1 MGTVAKI
8 VTLVIKHI
16 EKQQKGATMWHKEN
30 TGMRKR
36 MKGIVKAVLALSMCL
51 VMPFTAIPAAA
62 AENEFPDLDRT
73 GSLTITYTYYNENT
87 GKTEVVSGGNS
98 VGLFK
103 VADVVIDNGFK
114 FKVDERFA
122 SAGEIPATSE
132 ELEAAN
138 VDLATAMEAIAADYD
153 FDVPSR
159 ETDANGQV
167 SFDGL
172 EVGLYLVMQDAR
184 GEGENRYFLS
194 PFLITIPYR
203 NADGSLSYDITADA
217 KPIGI
222 YKEQVP
228 PPIPPTPPTIPQTG
242 QLWWPV
248 AALGA
253 AGVLL
258 VVMGMV
264 RRGGSK

>member
-1 MGTVAKI
+1 
-8 VTLVIKHI
+8 
-16 EKQQKGATMWHKEN
+16 MWHKEN
-30 TGMRKR
+30 TGFRKR
-36 MKGIVKAVLALSMCL
+36 MKGIAKAVLALSMCL
-51 VMPFTAIPAAA
+51 VMPLTAIPASA

-73 GSLTITYTYYNENT
+73 GSLSITYKYYNEKT
-87 GKTEVVSGGNS
+87 GETKPVSGGNS

-103 VADVVIDNGFK
+103 VADVIVDNGFK
-114 FKVDERFA
+114 FKLDDRFA
-122 SAGEIPATSE
+122 SVGEIPATSE
-132 ELEAAN
+132 ELDIVN
-138 VDLATAMEAIAADYD
+138 MDLAEAMEKIAKDYD
-153 FDVPSR
+153 FDVPSQ
-159 ETDANGQV
+159 ETDANGRV

-228 PPIPPTPPTIPQTG
+228 PPTPPTPPTIPQTG

-253 AGVLL
+253 AGVLF

-264 RRGGSK
+264 RRSRNK

>member
-1 MGTVAKI
+1 
-8 VTLVIKHI
+8 
-16 EKQQKGATMWHKEN
+16 
-30 TGMRKR
+30 
-36 MKGIVKAVLALSMCL
+36 MKGIAKAVLALSMCL
-51 VMPFTAIPAAA
+51 VLPLTAIPAAA
-62 AENEFPDLDRT
+62 AENETPDLDRT

-87 GKTEVVSGGNS
+87 GKTETVSGGNS

-103 VADVVIDNGFK
+103 VADAVIDNGYK

-132 ELEAAN
+132 ELDAVN
-138 VDLATAMEAIAADYD
+138 LDLAEAMETIAMDYD
-153 FDVPSR
+153 FDIPSK

-172 EVGLYLVMQDAR
+172 EVGVYLVMQDER

-194 PFLITIPYR
+194 PFLITIPYK
-203 NADGSLSYDITADA
+203 NPDGTLSYDVTADS
-217 KPIGI
+217 KPLGI

-228 PPIPPTPPTIPQTG
+228 PPPTPPTPPTIPQTG

-258 VVMGMV
+258 LTFGLV
-264 RRGGSK
+264 RRMKSGN

>member
-1 MGTVAKI
+1 
-8 VTLVIKHI
+8 
-16 EKQQKGATMWHKEN
+16 MWHKEN
-30 TGMRKR
+30 TGFRKR
-36 MKGIVKAVLALSMCL
+36 MKGIAKAVLALSMCL
-51 VMPFTAIPAAA
+51 VMPLTAIPASA

-73 GSLTITYTYYNENT
+73 GSLSITYKYYNEKT
-87 GKTEVVSGGNS
+87 GETKPVSGGNS

-103 VADVVIDNGFK
+103 VADVIVDNGFK
-114 FKVDERFA
+114 FKLDDRFA
-122 SAGEIPATSE
+122 SVGEIPATSE
-132 ELEAAN
+132 ELDIVN
-138 VDLATAMEAIAADYD
+138 MDLAEAMERIAKDYD
-153 FDVPSR
+153 FDVPSQ
-159 ETDANGQV
+159 ETDANGRV

-228 PPIPPTPPTIPQTG
+228 PPTPPTPPTIPQTG

-253 AGVLL
+253 AGVLF

-264 RRGGSK
+264 RRSRNK

>member
-1 MGTVAKI
+1 
-8 VTLVIKHI
+8 
-16 EKQQKGATMWHKEN
+16 
-30 TGMRKR
+30 
-36 MKGIVKAVLALSMCL
+36 MKGIAKAVLALSMCL
-51 VMPFTAIPAAA
+51 VLPLTAIPAAA
-62 AENEFPDLDRT
+62 AENETPDLDRT

-87 GKTEVVSGGNS
+87 GKTETVSGGNS

-103 VADVVIDNGFK
+103 VADAVIDNGYK

-132 ELEAAN
+132 ELDAVN
-138 VDLATAMEAIAADYD
+138 LDLAEAMETIAMDYD
-153 FDVPSR
+153 FDIPSK

-172 EVGLYLVMQDAR
+172 EVGVYLVMQDER

-203 NADGSLSYDITADA
+203 NPDGTLSYDVTADS

-228 PPIPPTPPTIPQTG
+228 PPTPPTPPTIPQTG

-258 VVMGMV
+258 LTFGIV
-264 RRGGSK
+264 RRMKSSN

>member
-1 MGTVAKI
+1 M
-8 VTLVIKHI
+8 
-16 EKQQKGATMWHKEN
+16 QQKGATMWHKEN
-30 TGMRKR
+30 TGFRKR
-36 MKGIVKAVLALSMCL
+36 MKGIAKAVLALSMCL
-51 VMPFTAIPAAA
+51 VMTLTAIPASA

-73 GSLTITYTYYNENT
+73 GSLSITYKFYNENT
-87 GKTEVVSGGNS
+87 GETEAVSGGNS

-103 VADVVIDNGFK
+103 VADVIVDNGFK
-114 FKVDERFA
+114 FKLDDRFA
-122 SAGEIPATSE
+122 SVGELPATSE
-132 ELEAAN
+132 ELDAVN
-138 VDLATAMEAIAADYD
+138 SDLATEMEAIAGDYD
-153 FDVPSR
+153 FDVPSK

-194 PFLITIPYR
+194 PFLISIPYR

-228 PPIPPTPPTIPQTG
+228 PPTPPTPPTIPQTG

-253 AGVLL
+253 AGVLAL
-258 VVMGMV
+258 TFGLV
-264 RRGGSK
+264 RRMKSGN

>member
-1 MGTVAKI
+1 
-8 VTLVIKHI
+8 
-16 EKQQKGATMWHKEN
+16 MWHKEN

-36 MKGIVKAVLALSMCL
+36 MKGIAKAVLALSMCL
-51 VMPFTAIPAAA
+51 VMPLTAIPVAA

-73 GSLTITYTYYNENT
+73 GSLSITYKYYNEKT
-87 GKTEVVSGGNS
+87 GETKPVSGGNS

-103 VADVVIDNGFK
+103 VADVIVDNGFK
-114 FKVDERFA
+114 FKLDDRFA
-122 SAGEIPATSE
+122 SVGELPATSE
-132 ELEAAN
+132 ELDAAN
-138 VDLATAMEAIAADYD
+138 VDLAEEMEAIAADYD
-153 FDVPSR
+153 FDVPCQ

-194 PFLITIPYR
+194 PFLISIPYR

-228 PPIPPTPPTIPQTG
+228 PPPTPDTPPKKIPQTG

-253 AGVLL
+253 AGVLAL
-258 VVMGMV
+258 TFGLV
-264 RRGGSK
+264 RRMKSGN

>member
-1 MGTVAKI
+1 
-8 VTLVIKHI
+8 
-16 EKQQKGATMWHKEN
+16 
-30 TGMRKR
+30 
-36 MKGIVKAVLALSMCL
+36 
-51 VMPFTAIPAAA
+51 
-62 AENEFPDLDRT
+62 
-73 GSLTITYTYYNENT
+73 
-87 GKTEVVSGGNS
+87 
-98 VGLFK
+98 
-103 VADVVIDNGFK
+103 VADAVIDNGYK

-132 ELEAAN
+132 ELDAVN
-138 VDLATAMEAIAADYD
+138 LDLAEAMETIAMDYD
-153 FDVPSR
+153 FDIPSK

-172 EVGLYLVMQDAR
+172 EVGVYLVMQDER

-203 NADGSLSYDITADA
+203 NPDGTLSYDVTADS
-217 KPIGI
+217 KPLGI

-228 PPIPPTPPTIPQTG
+228 PPPTPTPKKIPQTG

-253 AGVLL
+253 AGVLAL
-258 VVMGMV
+258 TVGFV
-264 RRGGSK
+264 RRMKSGD

>member
-1 MGTVAKI
+1 
-8 VTLVIKHI
+8 
-16 EKQQKGATMWHKEN
+16 MWHKEN

-36 MKGIVKAVLALSMCL
+36 MKGIAKAVLALSMCL
-51 VMPFTAIPAAA
+51 VMPLTAIPVSA
-62 AENEFPDLDRT
+62 AENEAPDLDRT
-73 GSLTITYTYYNENT
+73 GSLTITYKYYNE
-87 GKTEVVSGGNS
+87 KTKETESVSKGNS

-103 VADVVIDNGFK
+103 VAEVVADNGYR
-114 FKVDERFA
+114 FKVDNRFA
-122 SAGEIPATSE
+122 SVGEIPATSE
-132 ELEAAN
+132 ELDIVN
-138 VDLATAMEAIAADYD
+138 MDLAEAMEKIDKNYD
-153 FDVPSR
+153 FDVPSQ

-194 PFLITIPYR
+194 PFLISIPYR
-203 NADGSLSYDITADA
+203 NADGSLAYDITADA
-217 KPIGI
+217 KPIGV

-228 PPIPPTPPTIPQTG
+228 PPPAPTPKKIPQTG

-248 AALGA
+248 AMLGA
-253 AGVLL
+253 AGVLF

-264 RRGGSK
+264 RRSKSN

>member
-1 MGTVAKI
+1 
-8 VTLVIKHI
+8 
-16 EKQQKGATMWHKEN
+16 MWHKEN

-36 MKGIVKAVLALSMCL
+36 MKGIAKAVLALSMCL
-51 VMPFTAIPAAA
+51 VMPLTAIPVSA
-62 AENEFPDLDRT
+62 AENEAPDLDRT
-73 GSLTITYTYYNENT
+73 GSLTITYKYYNE
-87 GKTEVVSGGNS
+87 KTKETESVSKGNS

-103 VADVVIDNGFK
+103 VAEVVADNGYR
-114 FKVDERFA
+114 FKVDNRFA
-122 SAGEIPATSE
+122 SVGEIPATSE
-132 ELEAAN
+132 ELDIVN
-138 VDLATAMEAIAADYD
+138 MDLAEAMEKIAKNYD
-153 FDVPSR
+153 FDVPSQ

-194 PFLITIPYR
+194 PFLISIPYR
-203 NADGSLSYDITADA
+203 NADGSLAYDITADA
-217 KPIGI
+217 KPIGV

-228 PPIPPTPPTIPQTG
+228 PPPAPTPKKIPQTG

-248 AALGA
+248 AMLGA
-253 AGVLL
+253 AGVLF

-264 RRGGSK
+264 RRSRSN